1 MPARA
6 KTRSEILQQ
15 VYLTKADIQRLMK
28 VSYPVAVKIFDKALA
43 IDQSELQ
50 FRPWETRVRLQ
61 TVLNINGVTYTQ
73 LEKQIKSATT

>member
-15 VYLTKADIQRLMK
+15 VYLTKADIQRLMQ

-43 IDQSELQ
+43 IDRSELQ
-50 FRPWETRVRLQ
+50 FRHWETRVRLQ